1 MALLEVENISVTLG
15 GVPILR
21 EVSLSV
27 EPQRIVT
34 ILGANGAGKTTLL
47 RAISGIYP
55 LGQGSIRFDGAPI
68 HGQPAHRIVQSG
80 LSHAPEGRQ
89 IFSSMTVR
97 ENLQLGA
104 GAQRD
109 WQRELAFV
117 HDIFPI
123 LQQRSKQLAGTLSGG
138 EQQMLCIGR
147 ALMARPRLLILD
159 EPSLGL
165 APQFVQQIFRVIET
179 IRQHG
184 VTVVLVEQNA
194 RSALRIAD
202 DAYVLEHGRIA
213 LSGPAQQLMHDAAVQ
228 NAYLGA
234 A

>member
-15 GVPILR
+15 GVPILH
-21 EVSLSV
+21 EVSLQV
-27 EPQRIVT
+27 EAQRIVT

-55 LGQGSIRFDGAPI
+55 LEQGSIRFDGAPI

-89 IFSSMTVR
+89 IFSTMTVR

-104 GAQRD
+104 GSQRD
-109 WQRELAFV
+109 WQQELAFV

-147 ALMARPRLLILD
+147 ALMAKPRLLILD

-202 DAYVLEHGRIA
+202 DAYVLEHGRIV

>member
-1 MALLEVENISVTLG
+1 MALLQVENISVTLG
-15 GVPILR
+15 GVPILH
-21 EVSLSV
+21 EVSFSV

-55 LGQGSIRFDGAPI
+55 VRQGSIHFDGLPI
-68 HGQPAHRIVQSG
+68 HGQPAHQIVQSG

-89 IFSSMTVR
+89 IFSSMTVW

-104 GAQRD
+104 GRQRG
-109 WQRELAFV
+109 WQQDLDFV
-117 HDIFPI
+117 HGIFPI
-123 LQQRSKQLAGTLSGG
+123 LQLRSKQQAGTLSGG

-202 DAYVLEHGRIA
+202 EAFVLEHGRIV
-213 LSGPAQQLMHDAAVQ
+213 LSGPASQLLHDPAVQ

>member
-21 EVSLSV
+21 EVSLTV

-55 LGQGSIRFDGAPI
+55 LEQGSIRFDGAAI

-89 IFSSMTVR
+89 IFSNMTVR

-104 GAQRD
+104 GEQRD

-228 NAYLGA
+228 NAYLGVA
-234 A
+234 

>member
-1 MALLEVENISVTLG
+1 MLEVENISVTLG

-21 EVSLSV
+21 EVSLTV

-55 LGQGSIRFDGAPI
+55 LEQGSIRFDGAAI

-89 IFSSMTVR
+89 IFSNMTVR

-104 GAQRD
+104 GEQRD

-228 NAYLGA
+228 NAYLGVA
-234 A
+234 